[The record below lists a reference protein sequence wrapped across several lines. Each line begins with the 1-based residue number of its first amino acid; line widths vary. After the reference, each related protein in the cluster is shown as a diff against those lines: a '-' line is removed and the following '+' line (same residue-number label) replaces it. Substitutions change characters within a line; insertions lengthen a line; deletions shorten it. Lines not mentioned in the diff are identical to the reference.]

1 MAIMS
6 SRPILAEVARKA
18 NVSISTASKALTG
31 KGHIAPATRRAVQL
45 AAEELGYR
53 KSESTKI
60 ASGLIGLITTD
71 YVGRFSLPLLTGSE
85 TTLGASNHA
94 ALLMSSHGKA
104 SVEQRH
110 IDLIA
115 SYGVDG
121 LIVAGDTA
129 NPRSPLPKSVTQGLP
144 TVYTYDPS
152 TDPDDCSVVC
162 DNVGAGRQAIEYL
175 ISSGRQRIAVVAGSD
190 AFQASRDRQQGAM
203 DTFRM
208 YGTQP
213 VAVLSDR
220 WSEEWGNRAAIWL
233 TSHYPDLDAVY
244 CLSDEIARGM
254 CRGLAAQGKDVP
266 QDVAVVG
273 HDNWDVFSMSAH
285 PMLTTF
291 DNNIPLLGKKAA
303 RLLLDALK
311 GEPHHGIHTI
321 ECSLIV
327 RESSDPDKHM
337 RLRGSGSLTGLER
350 Y

>member
-1 MAIMS
+1 MS

-53 KSESTKI
+53 KTTETKRKISSE
-60 ASGLIGLITTD
+60 LIGLITTD
-71 YVGRFSLPLLTGSE
+71 YVGRFSLPLMTGAE

-94 ALLMSSHGKA
+94 ALLMSSHGKP
-104 SVEQRH
+104 SLEQRH

-115 SYGVDG
+115 SYGVAG

-129 NPRSPLPKSVTQGLP
+129 NPRNPLPDSVTQGLP
-144 TVYTYDPS
+144 IVYTYDPS
-152 TDPDDCSVVC
+152 TDPNDCSVVC

-175 ISSGRQRIAVVAGSD
+175 ISAGKRHIAVVSGAD
-190 AFQASRDRQQGAM
+190 AFLASRERRQGAL
-203 DTFRM
+203 DAFRM
-208 YGTQP
+208 YGMQP
-213 VAVLSDR
+213 LAVLSDR
-220 WSEEWGNRAAIWL
+220 WSEEWGNRAANWL
-233 TSHYPDLDAVY
+233 VSHHPDLDAVY

-254 CRGLAAQGKDVP
+254 CRGLVARGKSVP
-266 QDVAVVG
+266 QDVSVVG
-273 HDNWDVFSMSAH
+273 HDNWDVFSVSAH

-291 DNNIPLLGKKAA
+291 DNNITLLGKKAA

-311 GEPHHGIHTI
+311 GKPHHGIHTV

-327 RESSDPDKHM
+327 RESSDPNRHM

>member
-1 MAIMS
+1 
-6 SRPILAEVARKA
+6 
-18 NVSISTASKALTG
+18 
-31 KGHIAPATRRAVQL
+31 
-45 AAEELGYR
+45 
-53 KSESTKI
+53 
-60 ASGLIGLITTD
+60 
-71 YVGRFSLPLLTGSE
+71 
-85 TTLGASNHA
+85 
-94 ALLMSSHGKA
+94 
-104 SVEQRH
+104 
-110 IDLIA
+110 
-115 SYGVDG
+115 
-121 LIVAGDTA
+121 
-129 NPRSPLPKSVTQGLP
+129 
-144 TVYTYDPS
+144 
-152 TDPDDCSVVC
+152 
-162 DNVGAGRQAIEYL
+162 
-175 ISSGRQRIAVVAGSD
+175 
-190 AFQASRDRQQGAM
+190 M

-208 YGTQP
+208 YGMQP

-220 WSEEWGNRAAIWL
+220 WSEEWGSRAAIWL
-233 TSHYPDLDAVY
+233 TAHYPDLDAVY

-254 CRGLAAQGKDVP
+254 CWGLAAQGKDVP

-311 GEPHHGIHTI
+311 GNPHHGIHAI

>member
-1 MAIMS
+1 MS

-53 KSESTKI
+53 KTTETKRKISSE
-60 ASGLIGLITTD
+60 LIGLITTD
-71 YVGRFSLPLLTGSE
+71 YVGRFSLPLMTGAE

-94 ALLMSSHGKA
+94 ALLMSSHGKP
-104 SVEQRH
+104 SLEQRH

-115 SYGVDG
+115 SYGVAG

-129 NPRSPLPKSVTQGLP
+129 NPRNPLPDSVTQGLP
-144 TVYTYDPS
+144 IVYTYDPS
-152 TDPDDCSVVC
+152 TDPNDCSVVC

-175 ISSGRQRIAVVAGSD
+175 ISAGKRHIAIVSGAD
-190 AFQASRDRQQGAM
+190 AFLASRERRQGAL

-208 YGTQP
+208 YGMQP
-213 VAVLSDR
+213 LAVLSDR
-220 WSEEWGNRAAIWL
+220 WSEEWGNCAANWL
-233 TSHYPDLDAVY
+233 VSHHPDLDAVY

-254 CRGLAAQGKDVP
+254 CRGLVARGKSVP

-273 HDNWDVFSMSAH
+273 HDNWDVFSVSAH

-291 DNNIPLLGKKAA
+291 DNNITLLGKKAA

-311 GEPHHGIHTI
+311 GKPHHGIHTV

-327 RESSDPDKHM
+327 RESSDPNRHM

>member
-1 MAIMS
+1 MS

-53 KSESTKI
+53 KVAPKRKVS
-60 ASGLIGLITTD
+60 SGLIGLITTD
-71 YVGRFSLPLLTGSE
+71 YVGRFSLPLMTGAE

-94 ALLMSSHGKA
+94 ALLMSSHGKP
-104 SVEQRH
+104 SLEQRH

-115 SYGVDG
+115 SYGVAG

-129 NPRSPLPKSVTQGLP
+129 NPRNPLPDSVTQGLP
-144 TVYTYDPS
+144 IVYTYDPS
-152 TDPDDCSVVC
+152 TDPNDCSVVC

-175 ISSGRQRIAVVAGSD
+175 ISAGKRHIAVVSGAD
-190 AFQASRDRQQGAM
+190 AFLASRERRQGAL
-203 DTFRM
+203 DAFRM
-208 YGTQP
+208 YGMQP
-213 VAVLSDR
+213 LAVLSDR
-220 WSEEWGNRAAIWL
+220 WSEEWGNRAANWL
-233 TSHYPDLDAVY
+233 VSHHPDLDAVY

-254 CRGLAAQGKDVP
+254 CRGLVARGKSVP
-266 QDVAVVG
+266 QDVSVVG
-273 HDNWDVFSMSAH
+273 HDNWDVFSVSAH

-291 DNNIPLLGKKAA
+291 DNNIALIGKKAA

-311 GEPHHGIHTI
+311 GKPHHGVHTV

-327 RESSDPDKHM
+327 RESSDPDRHM

>member
-1 MAIMS
+1 MS
-6 SRPILAEVARKA
+6 SRPILTEVARKA

-53 KSESTKI
+53 KTTETKRKISSE
-60 ASGLIGLITTD
+60 LIGLITTD
-71 YVGRFSLPLLTGSE
+71 YVGRFSLPLMTGAE

-94 ALLMSSHGKA
+94 ALLMSSHGKP
-104 SVEQRH
+104 SLEQRH

-115 SYGVDG
+115 SYGVAG

-129 NPRSPLPKSVTQGLP
+129 NPRNPLPDSVTQGLP
-144 TVYTYDPS
+144 IVYTYDPS
-152 TDPDDCSVVC
+152 IDPNDCSVVC

-175 ISSGRQRIAVVAGSD
+175 ISAGKRHIAIVSGAD
-190 AFQASRDRQQGAM
+190 AFLASRERRQGAL

-208 YGTQP
+208 YGMQP
-213 VAVLSDR
+213 LAVLSDR
-220 WSEEWGNRAAIWL
+220 WSEEWGNCAANWL
-233 TSHYPDLDAVY
+233 VSHHPDLDAVY

-254 CRGLAAQGKDVP
+254 CRGLVARGKSVP

-291 DNNIPLLGKKAA
+291 DNNITLLGKKAA

-311 GEPHHGIHTI
+311 GKPHHGVHTV

-327 RESSDPDKHM
+327 RESSDPNRHM